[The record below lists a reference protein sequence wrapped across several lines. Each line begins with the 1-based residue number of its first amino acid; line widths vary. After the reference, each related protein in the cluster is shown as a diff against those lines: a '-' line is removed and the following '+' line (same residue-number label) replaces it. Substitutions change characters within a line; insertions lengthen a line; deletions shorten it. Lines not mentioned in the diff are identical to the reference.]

1 MENQQLRRSVIALV
15 QAVSD
20 KAIAASPAL
29 WTLRDQVVRLEQVQ
43 VLAERLEA
51 AKPSTAAAVT
61 PPKAWLAGRGSP
73 ENARLHAH
81 EVGME
86 KVEQAMEQDF
96 WNGLSWT
103 KQGLVY
109 AAVPLVHLMVIAAIF
124 HPSID
129 ISPGIFLHDT
139 QRLILALHP
148 H

>member
-61 PPKAWLAGRGSP
+61 TPKAWLAGRGSP

-81 EVGME
+81 EVCME
-86 KVEQAMEQDF
+86 KVEQAMEQELLEWSQLDKTGSRLCSRAF
-96 WNGLSWT
+96 GSFDGDSRHLSS
-103 KQGLVY
+103 
-109 AAVPLVHLMVIAAIF
+109 F
-124 HPSID
+124 D
-129 ISPGIFLHDT
+129 
-139 QRLILALHP
+139 
-148 H
+148 